1 MQKISPIHLFTVAI
15 QQILESHDLK
25 VATPL
30 FDHAKPTITYQLLAI
45 TIKKNQLVP
54 LVPL

>member
-45 TIKKNQLVP
+45 IIKKNQLLP